1 MNSSTFY
8 EQPLT
13 SAHKMRFGET
23 QWLAQWLAGLPT
35 SGVNL
40 TVTLHLSSNVLLI
53 IVH

>member
-13 SAHKMRFGET
+13 AAHKMRFGET
-23 QWLAQWLAGLPT
+23 QWLAGLPT

-40 TVTLHLSSNVLLI
+40 TVTLHLSSNVRLI